1 MSSYIKLFN
10 NHTQYSTFAA
20 SNDFITPNVSACI
33 AENEA
38 HFNPYIP
45 KVIAKYN
52 VTDTSNSTKLCNS
65 SSINEFSAIEID
77 GVEKEVMTE
86 YTFDTTGEHTVEFI
100 LVDPTS
106 MGDGTFTS
114 CTSLTSINIPIGIT
128 SIGNYAFA
136 GCSNLTSIFI
146 PDNVTNINDGAFI
159 QCSSLTNI
167 VIPDSVTSIGGSVF
181 QGCNSL
187 TSVTIGN
194 SVTNIG
200 NNVFYNCTSLT
211 SIDVPDSVTSIG
223 ESALQGCTSLTS
235 CTIGS
240 GVTSIGDNAF
250 RGCSSLASIVSNAM
264 TAPTVTGTTFV
275 EINTGG
281 TLIVPSGSVGYNTWM
296 NTSNYLG
303 KYNWIMVD
311 NPLAETKLVV
321 YYDIQDISN
330 PITVC
335 INNDDSIKSME
346 IDGNVIVDI
355 NTQDSDDKD
364 VKYQFD
370 SVGEHIIKYRF
381 NNPTKVGNAAPLFIQ
396 LSTVKKVIIP
406 DSATSIGDNVFL
418 NCIGLTNITIGNSIT
433 SIGRSAFQNCSGL
446 TSIVIPNSV
455 TSIGMADFM
464 NCTSLTNITIGSGV
478 TSIGQNAFSDCSN
491 LSTIT
496 SYIMHAPN
504 VNPGT
509 FINVSNV
516 GTLYVPNG
524 SDGYDT
530 WMNDSNLG
538 YDGNNWTKVEQ

>member
-10 NHTQYSTFAA
+10 NHTQYSIFAA
-20 SNDFITPNVSACI
+20 SSNFVTPNVSACI

-86 YTFDTTGEHTVEFI
+86 YTFDTIGEHTVEFI

-146 PDNVTNINDGAFI
+146 PDNVTNINDSAFI

-187 TSVTIGN
+187 TS
-194 SVTNIG
+194 
-200 NNVFYNCTSLT
+200 
-211 SIDVPDSVTSIG
+211 
-223 ESALQGCTSLTS
+223 

-250 RGCSSLASIVSNAM
+250 RGCS
-264 TAPTVTGTTFV
+264 
-275 EINTGG
+275 
-281 TLIVPSGSVGYNTWM
+281 
-296 NTSNYLG
+296 
-303 KYNWIMVD
+303 
-311 NPLAETKLVV
+311 
-321 YYDIQDISN
+321 
-330 PITVC
+330 
-335 INNDDSIKSME
+335 
-346 IDGNVIVDI
+346 
-355 NTQDSDDKD
+355 
-364 VKYQFD
+364 
-370 SVGEHIIKYRF
+370 
-381 NNPTKVGNAAPLFIQ
+381 
-396 LSTVKKVIIP
+396 
-406 DSATSIGDNVFL
+406 
-418 NCIGLTNITIGNSIT
+418 
-433 SIGRSAFQNCSGL
+433 
-446 TSIVIPNSV
+446 
-455 TSIGMADFM
+455 
-464 NCTSLTNITIGSGV
+464 
-478 TSIGQNAFSDCSN
+478 N

-504 VNPGT
+504 VNPST